1 MVHKLFFPGRHGLG
15 DNIAAYFLVPHTRKI
30 IEQVYHASLLGMLT
44 EARLIY
50 EQFMNPSIP
59 SVFEALPFPIRCLST
74 EQQDGVDLA
83 APDNRFPD
91 VLPEGHVNVLGSQF
105 PEEIAV
111 LSGIPVPF
119 PLEDIPSGLS
129 VPDRFIIV
137 CAESGRSDMIIDD
150 QFLVDVCHSFDFP
163 VILTGNTIPRNG
175 NRLSRIQGDMDWR
188 DKLSVRQTVSLA
200 SRAALIISTI
210 SWMRLCAQLVGT
222 PVVEVLPI
230 NSVAERDKIRYYYAC
245 SYNLSSTAGRLNF
258 WTDLSNRDGII
269 KLIERSLRILR

>member
-230 NSVAERDKIRYYYAC
+230 NSVAERDKIRYDYAC